1 MLTQKISVIYI
12 FLYYFLYGFSYNLS
26 KIDITQVFDK
36 MLSYIQRNKYRTFAM
51 ITYNFKEDTD
61 MSEIKQPASALSS
74 PRFCNMGTFM
84 RMQKVLTLRLQV
96 RHLIQEVLSV
106 LVQDLVRT
114 QSVISLQ

>member
-61 MSEIKQPASALSS
+61 MSEINSQ
-74 PRFCNMGTFM
+74 
-84 RMQKVLTLRLQV
+84 QVLY
-96 RHLIQEVLSV
+96 HH
-106 LVQDLVRT
+106 QDFVTWEL
-114 QSVISLQ
+114 L